1 MSVGQSKKFR
11 APMENWTSNLPI
23 SALRCFTMSHRDSTV
38 SESSLW
44 HASCRRLVSRRL
56 VNTHFIIVFVLVH
69 LLSISLSLVNNYY
82 TISLLSLINVPCKYT
97 CKDFTTV
104 IATKSSL
111 LNRRCSII
119 ATGYLLPLRAR
130 PFVRGP
136 NSTNPRII
144 KIQVPQFLCSR
155 ALFRSFSLFFL
166 EHSIIKLDTK
176 WIKLNFLLKVSDLRS
191 NFTLTLGYLNPALN
205 NLALINNG
213 QDLNIL
219 RGLLWALKLGLFLL
233 KCWLN
238 ITKSELSQEEKLW
251 TLTQGISLDNL
262 RAHNWLN

>member
-1 MSVGQSKKFR
+1 MIDVLWRSVFAWSSKH
-11 APMENWTSNLPI
+11 PI
-23 SALRCFTMSHRDSTV
+23 MAKQHRIDGRLRTKCNVFEIRK
-38 SESSLW
+38 E
-44 HASCRRLVSRRL
+44 RL
-56 VNTHFIIVFVLVH
+56 T
-69 LLSISLSLVNNYY
+69 Y
-82 TISLLSLINVPCKYT
+82 
-97 CKDFTTV
+97 
-104 IATKSSL
+104 
-111 LNRRCSII
+111 
-119 ATGYLLPLRAR
+119 
-130 PFVRGP
+130 
-136 NSTNPRII
+136 
-144 KIQVPQFLCSR
+144 
-155 ALFRSFSLFFL
+155 RSFSLFFL

-191 NFTLTLGYLNPALN
+191 NFTLTLSYLNPALN